1 MYLQHSGDD
10 YGDDELHRDWI
21 FQVTKVPMYPRW
33 QCHHSFTLW
42 PLGITYQWGS
52 QVYTLISNT
61 PSSIKKKLLNTL
73 DSLTHWKHP
82 LLSIF
87 VFTNIIGLSCS
98 FGIYSLFN
106 IQTKDKAN
114 LILTTHAF
122 CLTERIGV
130 QLIIAIWGEKRR
142 ERYGRWSVLSQIHLE
157 NARLKMLSTFS
168 TVRASQ
174 SLCYGNAP
182 FGGARACIHCPP
194 HLFDSS
200 SLRVIY
206 IFSLQVYMYWPYSA
220 E

>member
-1 MYLQHSGDD
+1 MLASD
-10 YGDDELHRDWI
+10 L
-21 FQVTKVPMYPRW
+21 
-33 QCHHSFTLW
+33 
-42 PLGITYQWGS
+42 
-52 QVYTLISNT
+52 
-61 PSSIKKKLLNTL
+61 KLLN
-73 DSLTHWKHP
+73 
-82 LLSIF
+82 LLSREHLHYNKYITMTTYANCTISSIF

-142 ERYGRWSVLSQIHLE
+142 ERYARWSVLSQIHLE

-206 IFSLQVYMYWPYSA
+206 IFSLQVYMY
-220 E
+220 